1 MLLNSEMHGKTEGW
15 IVQRALILSGGG
27 CKGAF
32 EAGAVDFL
40 VKTAGIDFQMFLG
53 SSVGGLNAAVLSQ
66 AVNYRELA
74 AATQQL
80 KQLWEAIEG
89 NHSIYQSYPMG
100 IFDLFSKNALYN
112 PIGLWRLIHNYIDP
126 ERLCRNP
133 FKFLIIPAVAIET
146 GELFYADSRNP
157 DLEEIFLDFI
167 LASASI
173 PFFFPPVLINE
184 KHWYDGGL
192 RDVTP
197 LAAAIK
203 EHPDEIFLVLTFPV
217 TSNFEP
223 ILSEAPY
230 GGVLKSLLRVVTIMT
245 NEICSNDL
253 HICQATQQNHRIHKT
268 RRRIPIRIIAPH
280 THLAGSSLD
289 FAPGKIRENILL
301 GYEAAQNMRTL
312 LVDP

>member
-1 MLLNSEMHGKTEGW
+1 
-15 IVQRALILSGGG
+15 VQRALILSGGG

-32 EAGAVDFL
+32 EAGAIDFL

-53 SSVGGLNAAVLSQ
+53 SSVGGINAAILSQ
-66 AVNYRELA
+66 AVNYRELTA
-74 AATQQL
+74 AAHQL
-80 KQLWEAIEG
+80 KQLWETIKG

-112 PIGLWRLIHNYIDP
+112 PIGLCRLIHNYIDP

-157 DLEEIFLDFI
+157 DLEDIFLDFI

-192 RDVTP
+192 RDVAP

-203 EHPDEIFLVLTFPV
+203 ELPDEIYLVLTFPV
-217 TSNFEP
+217 TANLEP
-223 ILSEAPY
+223 VLSEAPY
-230 GGVLKSLLRVVTIMT
+230 GGVLKSLLRVVNIMT

-253 HICQATQQNHRIHKT
+253 QICQTVQRNHRIYKA
-268 RRRIPIRIIAPH
+268 RRRIPIRIIAPYA
-280 THLAGSSLD
+280 HLAGSALD
-289 FAPGKIRENILL
+289 FTPVKIRENIRL

-312 LVDP
+312 LVSP